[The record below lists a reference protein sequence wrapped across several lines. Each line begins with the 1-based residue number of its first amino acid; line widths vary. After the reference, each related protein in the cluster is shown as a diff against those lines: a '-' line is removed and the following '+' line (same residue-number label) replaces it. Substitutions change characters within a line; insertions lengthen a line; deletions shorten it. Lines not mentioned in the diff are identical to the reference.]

1 MRNKRFV
8 ACQKREAVDGRGEQ
22 CAARRVVEVAD
33 AAAAV
38 GRVGVEAA
46 VYIVFEQ
53 TVGLLE
59 AR

>member
-1 MRNKRFV
+1 MRNKWFV
-8 ACQKREAVDGRGEQ
+8 PCQKREAVDGRGEQ
-22 CAARRVVEVAD
+22 CAARRVVKVAD

-38 GRVGVEAA
+38 GRVGVEA